1 MVSSFYA
8 GASSRSTHDLHSG
21 APRGLFYS
29 SNEAKE
35 RKYVDENK
43 IRMLNDEAQQQVV
56 DAQIDSELGLE
67 RQTSNLTKLAN
78 RVINKIGVSDIPKIT
93 KSKFSDINKNQAENI
108 LMGAE
113 DINYALK
120 PLPSTPATTAQLE
133 AQAKAQAD
141 LDLISLFQ
149 QDVKEGRKRQA
160 LKALDEMNAQED
172 LRLRRNFM
180 KTLVEL
186 RGEVYTK
193 NKQKESKKQYE
204 EDKKVLDKMMNLIE
218 NQRMHDSF
226 MEFSNLAIRD
236 ELATKIQKNLKSLL
250 NYKKN
255 IQTVNKYLN
264 REAIKDFDTKFTA
277 YNKSLLVKKNKNL
290 RGFIDKQEDDY
301 FNDLQSTTDQGSLAG
316 EKFDARTFNQGAPK
330 NDTNYELNKFSDLLI
345 EFNKSK
351 GKERTSI
358 NQTLKNIISRQTNK
372 KIAQRM
378 KDLKSALHK
387 R

>member
-1 MVSSFYA
+1 MVSS
-8 GASSRSTHDLHSG
+8 
-21 APRGLFYS
+21 FYS

-43 IRMLNDEAQQQVV
+43 IRMLNDEAQQRVV
-56 DAQIDSELGLE
+56 DEQIASELGLE
-67 RQTSNLTKLAN
+67 QSSTNLGQFASRVFKKLITSDKPTI
-78 RVINKIGVSDIPKIT
+78 V
-93 KSKFSDINKNQAENI
+93 KSKFSDVNKNQAENI

-120 PLPSTPATTAQLE
+120 PLPSTPATAAQLE
-133 AQAKAQAD
+133 AQAKAQAN

-160 LKALDEMNAQED
+160 LKDLDEMNAQED
-172 LRLRRNFM
+172 LRLRKNFM

-193 NKQKESKKQYE
+193 NKQKESKKQAE

-250 NYKKN
+250 NYKKSM
-255 IQTVNKYLN
+255 QTVNKYLD
-264 REAIKDFDTKFTA
+264 REAIKEFNKNFTE
-277 YNKSLLVKKNKNL
+277 YNKSIRVKKNKKL
-290 RGFIDKQEDDY
+290 SGFSDKQEDDY

-316 EKFDARTFNQGAPK
+316 QRVDLRTLNEGRPK
-330 NDTNYELNKFSDLLI
+330 NPNLIKNRTAKFKELELN
-345 EFNKSK
+345 
-351 GKERTSI
+351 
-358 NQTLKNIISRQTNK
+358 TNK
-372 KIAQRM
+372 TEKQKKQQRNLHAQLIRQGM
-378 KDLKSALHK
+378 VAEDKPEHRPKK
-387 R
+387 GRPTK

>member
-1 MVSSFYA
+1 MVSS
-8 GASSRSTHDLHSG
+8 
-21 APRGLFYS
+21 FYS

-290 RGFIDKQEDDY
+290 RGFMDKQEDDY

>member
-1 MVSSFYA
+1 MVSS
-8 GASSRSTHDLHSG
+8 
-21 APRGLFYS
+21 FYS

-43 IRMLNDEAQQQVV
+43 IRMLNDEAQQRVV
-56 DAQIDSELGLE
+56 DEQIASELGLE
-67 RQTSNLTKLAN
+67 QSSTNLGNLASRIFKKL
-78 RVINKIGVSDIPKIT
+78 IT
-93 KSKFSDINKNQAENI
+93 CDKPTIVKSKFSDVNKNQAENI

-120 PLPSTPATTAQLE
+120 PLPSTPATAAERE
-133 AQAKAQAD
+133 AQAKAQAN

-160 LKALDEMNAQED
+160 LKDLDEMNAQED
-172 LRLRRNFM
+172 LRLRKNFM

-193 NKQKESKKQYE
+193 NKQK

-236 ELATKIQKNLKSLL
+236 ELATKIQRNLKSLL
-250 NYKKN
+250 NYKKSM
-255 IQTVNKYLN
+255 QTVNKYLDK
-264 REAIKDFDTKFTA
+264 EAIKEFNKNFTE
-277 YNKSLLVKKNKNL
+277 YNKSIRVKKNKNL
-290 RGFIDKQEDDY
+290 SGFIDKQEDDY

-316 EKFDARTFNQGAPK
+316 ERVDGRFSNSRPKDPNLIQKRTAKFK
-330 NDTNYELNKFSDLLI
+330 ELELN
-345 EFNKSK
+345 
-351 GKERTSI
+351 
-358 NQTLKNIISRQTNK
+358 TNK
-372 KIAQRM
+372 TSKQKKQQLNLHAQLIRQGM
-378 KDLKSALHK
+378 AAEDKPEHRPKK
-387 R
+387 GRPTK